1 LKSSF
6 LKRHLLLFLSLILFL
21 LSFSA
26 WYFFA
31 VEKNQG
37 SNTGHLKAISDN
49 INEEI
54 VLARQESEWLK
65 SILEESERPLFTN
78 LLQKTKFPYYIFRN
92 KGIYFWSDNHLS
104 PKYDVLKGN
113 NAIKFV
119 NLNNGKFMVY
129 KNSIRKRGDIFEIY
143 SLIPLA
149 YEYSIDNNYVSSGLN
164 NEIFENTLLK
174 IHSAP
179 GKLYSNLFTRKGQ
192 YLFSIEFL
200 NSSELKSIS
209 TLWFVFF
216 SAMAGIIIL
225 ILYTFKLAAELKQKG
240 RSDLSLLT
248 LIMILTVIRVS
259 LLLLNFPFAVIEF
272 DLFNSKYFASSSLA
286 PSLGDFLLNV
296 LLVLILLWYLFRNYV
311 EFGFVKR
318 ILKAGKLFKS
328 ISSVVITLA
337 GSFSVFLFYFT
348 LHTLFTHTQWSSD
361 ITVNIDFNYFRSVE
375 ILIFILAF
383 VCFFLFNHVI
393 YRILLNINH
402 DKNYLI
408 FIFCF
413 LTGNL
418 PFLLYSF
425 FISNQYASLFLINVF
440 YFLILVYLKLPK
452 SLGRLKYLTYIYF
465 LLTAFVC
472 SLTGAYSIYELN
484 NEMSLIEKQKLAS
497 QLLIDNDIL
506 GEYLLNE
513 SSAQIQNDVFI
524 QRRLL
529 DPFSSKEIIAQKIR
543 RVFLINYFDKY
554 DVDVFVFDA
563 TGNAFDKNSEFLNY
577 QEAEEVFKDKRFKT
591 DYPFIYF
598 INDKTGLKRYV
609 SFIELEKD
617 GERIGYILI
626 ELKHKK
632 IIPNSVYPE
641 LLVDRK
647 FVYPIQTRN
656 YSYGV
661 YLGDKLYYSAGIFN
675 YEKNFQ
681 ESWLNFKDVHID
693 GIKRYGFSHLV
704 LNGGGNKKVV
714 VSSEIYSIKDIFSNF
729 SFLYLIL
736 IFFILFFII
745 LYAIYFRFQNINTN
759 FSTKI
764 QIYLNI
770 AFFLPLLIVSVTT
783 LSVISI
789 SYRNNLSDSFIKK
802 AESISSNIA
811 ANLESFLKG
820 EVKKEKLEKVLLQLA
835 RYTESD
841 INLFSNRGRL
851 IYTNQSMIYE
861 TGLLSKL
868 INPVAYADIINH
880 RFHSVMLNES
890 VGKLKYNVAYVGIR
904 SYETGEV
911 IGVLSIP
918 FFESKNEID
927 KQLIEVIT
935 TIINIFTTI
944 FLVFLFLSYFASHLL
959 TVPLRII
966 TRKINRTSL
975 SQDNEPIEWNSKDEI
990 GLLVGEYNKMLI
1002 KLEESKVALAKS
1014 EKESA
1019 WREMAKQVAHEI
1031 KNPLTPM
1038 KLTIQHLQRTLKEK
1052 KKDVKAVTEKALGV
1066 LLDQVD
1072 NLSEIATSFSL
1083 FAKMPIPKYNKFDI
1097 SKVLLS
1103 AVSLHNNQNEVLVEA
1118 KIEPGKFNVMGDEQ
1132 LMSSIFTNLLLNS
1145 IQSVPN
1151 KRKPEIRAILSSKDS
1166 KLLIEIKDNGSGI
1179 PKNIRDK
1186 VFIPNFSTKFA
1197 GSGIGLAVAKRGV
1210 EHAGGRIWFETIEEV
1225 GTSFFIELPLYT

>member
-1 LKSSF
+1 LKSSS
-6 LKRHLLLFLSLILFL
+6 LRRHLLLFISLFLFL
-21 LSFSA
+21 LSFSG

-31 VEKNQG
+31 FKNSDE
-37 SNTGHLKAISDN
+37 SNSGYLKIISGN

-54 VLARQESEWLK
+54 VLASEESDWIK
-65 SILEESERPLFTN
+65 SLLEQSERPLFTN
-78 LLQKTKFPYYIFRN
+78 LLKKTKYPYYIFRN
-92 KGIYFWSDNHLS
+92 NAIYFWSDNHLS
-104 PKYDVLKGN
+104 PKYDVLKGSN
-113 NAIKFV
+113 TIKFV
-119 NLNNGKFMVY
+119 NLNNGKFIVY
-129 KNSIRKRGDIFEIY
+129 KNSLRKRGDIYEIY
-143 SLIPLA
+143 FLIPLA

-164 NEIFENTLLK
+164 NEIFQNLFLK

-179 GKLYSNLFTRKGQ
+179 GKIYSNLFTKKGQ

-209 TLWFVFF
+209 SLWLIFL
-216 SAMAGIIIL
+216 SALTGIFLL
-225 ILYTFKLAAELKQKG
+225 ILYSYRLADEFKHKG
-240 RSDLSLLT
+240 KVDFGLLT
-248 LIMILTVIRVS
+248 LICLLTGIRVV
-259 LLLLNFPFAVIEF
+259 LLLFNFPFSIIEF
-272 DLFNSKYFASSSLA
+272 DLFNSKFFASSSLA

-296 LLVLILLWYLFRNYV
+296 LLVQALLWYLFKNYF
-311 EFGFVKR
+311 EFRFIKW
-318 ILKAGKLFKS
+318 ILKASSSAKR
-328 ISSVVITLA
+328 ITSVVIIAA
-337 GSFSVFLFYFT
+337 GSFSIYIFYFT
-348 LHTLFTHTQWSSD
+348 LHTLYTHTQWSSD
-361 ITVNIDFNYFRSVE
+361 ITVNIDFNYFRLIE
-375 ILIFILAF
+375 IMIYIMTFI
-383 VCFFLFNHVI
+383 CFFLFNHVI
-393 YRILLNINH
+393 YRIFLSINQS
-402 DKNYLI
+402 KNYFI
-408 FIFCF
+408 FI
-413 LTGNL
+413 
-418 PFLLYSF
+418 LYF
-425 FISNQYASLFLINVF
+425 FIGNSAFLAYSISTIDLYPVLFLINAF
-440 YFLILVYLKLPK
+440 YLFTLIYLRLPK
-452 SLGRLKYLTYIYF
+452 SLGKLKYLTYIYF
-465 LLTAFVC
+465 LLTGFVC
-472 SLTGAYSIYELN
+472 SSIGAYSIYELN

-513 SSAQIQNDVFI
+513 SAVQIQNDVFI

-563 TGNAFDKNSEFLNY
+563 TGNSFDKNSNFTTY
-577 QEAEEVFKDKRFKT
+577 QEAEDVFKDKRFKT

-617 GERIGYILI
+617 NEKIGHILI

-647 FVYPIQTRN
+647 FVYPVQNRN

-661 YLGDKLYYSAGIFN
+661 YLGDKLYYSSGVFN
-675 YEKNFQ
+675 YEKNFH
-681 ESWLNFKDVHID
+681 ESWLNFKDGHLD
-693 GIKRYGFSHLV
+693 GIKKHGYSHLV
-704 LNGGGNKKVV
+704 LDGGGNKKVV
-714 VSSEIYSIKDIFSNF
+714 VSSEAYSVKNVFSNF
-729 SFLYLIL
+729 SFLYLTL

-745 LYAIYFRFQNINTN
+745 LYAIYYRFQNVNTN

-764 QIYLNI
+764 QIYLNM

-789 SYRNNLSDSFIKK
+789 SFRNNLNDSFITK
-802 AESISSNIA
+802 AESISSNISA
-811 ANLESFLKG
+811 DLESFLKG
-820 EVKKEKLEKVLLQLA
+820 EVKKEKLEKLLLQLA
-835 RYTESD
+835 KYTESD
-841 INLFSNRGRL
+841 INLFSNKGRL

-868 INPVAYADIINH
+868 INPIAYADIINH

-890 VGKLKYNVAYVGIR
+890 VGKLKYNVAYVGMK

-911 IGVLSIP
+911 IGVVSIP

-927 KQLIEVIT
+927 KQLIEVLT
-935 TIINIFTTI
+935 TIVNIFTTI
-944 FLVFLFLSYFASHLL
+944 FLAFLFLSYFASHLL

-966 TRKINRTSL
+966 TQKINRTSL
-975 SQDNEPIEWNSKDEI
+975 SQDNEPIEWSSKDEI
-990 GLLVGEYNKMLI
+990 GVLVGEYNKMLI
-1002 KLEESKVALAKS
+1002 KLEENKTALAKS

-1052 KKDVKAVTEKALGV
+1052 KGNIKDISEKALNV
-1066 LLDQVD
+1066 LLEQVD

-1083 FAKMPIPKYNKFDI
+1083 FAKMPIPKYLKFDI
-1097 SKVLLS
+1097 SKVLLN
-1103 AVSLHNNQNEVLVEA
+1103 AVNLHNNQNEVIVEA
-1118 KIEPGKFNVMGDEQ
+1118 KIEQGKFTILGDDQ

-1151 KRKPEIRAILSSKDS
+1151 KRKPEIKAFLSSKDS
-1166 KLLIEIKDNGSGI
+1166 KLLIEIRDNGTGI
-1179 PKNIRDK
+1179 PQNIRDK
-1186 VFIPNFSTKFA
+1186 VFIPNFSTKFS

-1210 EHAGGRIWFETIEEV
+1210 EHAGGRIWFETIEGT
-1225 GTSFFIELPLYT
+1225 GTSFFIELPLVI